1 MHIHFLQCLFTGSC
15 LVTSSLI
22 TGFREGLGL
31 GSQTYS
37 AKYLDLKT
45 KRPTAHRNEL
55 ADEHSTCV
63 FSVQVPQALN

>member
-1 MHIHFLQCLFTGSC
+1 M
-15 LVTSSLI
+15 TSSLI

-31 GSQTYS
+31 SSQTYS

-55 ADEHSTCV
+55 ADKYSTCV
-63 FSVQVPQALN
+63 FFSGAPSPKLNPRPSRLRDLGK